1 MEGKRVTRGNT
12 ERSGFVER
20 NNRAEFIQNDK
31 ITVKMSWLFFA
42 KTLESLCDT
51 LKV

>member
-1 MEGKRVTRGNT
+1 VLNAITQGDQ
-12 ERSGFVER
+12 GFVER
-20 NNRAEFIQNDK
+20 NNRAEFIKDDK

-42 KTLESLCDT
+42 KTLESRCDT